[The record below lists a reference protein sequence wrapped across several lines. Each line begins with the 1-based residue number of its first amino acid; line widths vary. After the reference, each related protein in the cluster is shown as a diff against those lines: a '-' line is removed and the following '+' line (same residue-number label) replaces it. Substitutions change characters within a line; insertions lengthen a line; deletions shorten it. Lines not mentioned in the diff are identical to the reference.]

1 MKKLKSL
8 SFFIGLLL
16 AFTGSINIANAGV
29 IDAAHNGNGCCGS
42 SIRGYWFEAPKD
54 FTIDSIWLNT
64 SSGLS
69 TSYRLEVLKLDATPP
84 NFPSSTTNYST
95 LASFSN
101 LSGIVDV
108 DFSFLTNEII
118 GLLAWD
124 DNLNM
129 TPYSDDFAQNIDGS
143 PITLAR
149 LLRQSLTPGGPIS
162 TEPTSAN
169 PNIGAIGFT
178 YNSGSVPEP
187 ASLALFGLGLAGI
200 YSSRKKKA

>member
-1 MKKLKSL
+1 MKKLKLL

-16 AFTGSINIANAGV
+16 ASTSSINIANAGV
-29 IDAAHNGNGCCGS
+29 IDAAHDSGGCCGS

-84 NFPSSTTNYST
+84 NYPSSTTNYST

-162 TEPTSAN
+162 DGNNGP
-169 PNIGAIGFT
+169 IGAIGFT